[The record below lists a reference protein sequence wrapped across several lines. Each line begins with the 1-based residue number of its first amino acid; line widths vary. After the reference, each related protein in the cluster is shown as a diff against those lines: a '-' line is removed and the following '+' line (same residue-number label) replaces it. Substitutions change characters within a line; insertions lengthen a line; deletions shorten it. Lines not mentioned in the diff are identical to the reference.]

1 MVHMERVRWLSFKAP
16 QSLSL
21 SAAQM
26 RFLNKTFTDIKKN
39 WNIYTEEE
47 NNQDGTV
54 YKHKYY
60 I

>member
-1 MVHMERVRWLSFKAP
+1 
-16 QSLSL
+16 
-21 SAAQM
+21 M

-60 I
+60 IWVAKLQRAHFDESVCE